1 MAINKPVTI
10 NSSSKAG
17 GYISSYVAMVLS
29 GLLGGVSMFL
39 FIIFLYT
46 GLPGQMDLGLNQQ
59 AILLFDTLL
68 CALFFLQHSL
78 MIREGFRK
86 WLSGLIPQDYIGA

>member
-1 MAINKPVTI
+1 MTIKKPVTI
-10 NSSSKAG
+10 NSSCKSG
-17 GYISSYVAMVLS
+17 VCIPSYVAMALS

-59 AILLFDTLL
+59 TILFFDTL
-68 CALFFLQHSL
+68 AKINVHT
-78 MIREGFRK
+78 G
-86 WLSGLIPQDYIGA
+86 

>member
-1 MAINKPVTI
+1 MAIQKPVTI
-10 NSSSKAG
+10 NSSSKSG
-17 GYISSYVAMVLS
+17 VLIPSYVTMVLS

-46 GLPGQMDLGLNQQ
+46 GLPNQMDLGLNQQ

-68 CALFFLQHSL
+68 CALFSFNT
-78 MIREGFRK
+78 
-86 WLSGLIPQDYIGA
+86 A